1 MQAYRRDADGV
12 LTPVDTGQR
21 RARKRDRPRPQS
33 GTGPVGGDR
42 ALAATPDAT
51 ASVAAVGD
59 MRARPRTGALIG
71 TVVIV
76 GALIALGATRAD
88 AASSHEPC
96 STIHGSRKID
106 GHLGAREA
114 MGTPIAPSS
123 IHPARMPA
131 CTTHGARTG
140 LYCPPRT

>member
-1 MQAYRRDADGV
+1 MQAYRRGPDGV

-42 ALAATPDAT
+42 ARAATPDAT
-51 ASVAAVGD
+51 ASVAAVVEN
-59 MRARPRTGALIG
+59 MRARPRTGALVG

-88 AASSHEPC
+88 AAV
-96 STIHGSRKID
+96 
-106 GHLGAREA
+106 GAREA
-114 MGTPIAPSS
+114 TCAPSS
-123 IHPARMPA
+123 THPALMPA
-131 CTTHGARTG
+131 AAAHGARTG
-140 LYCPPRT
+140 LYCPARP

>member
-42 ALAATPDAT
+42 ALAATTDAT
-51 ASVAAVGD
+51 ASLAAVGN
-59 MRARPRTGALIG
+59 MRARPRTGALVG

-76 GALIALGATRAD
+76 SALIALGATRAD
-88 AASSHEPC
+88 AAVG
-96 STIHGSRKID
+96 TRQVT
-106 GHLGAREA
+106 
-114 MGTPIAPSS
+114 GTPDAPSS
-123 IHPARMPA
+123 THPARMPA

-140 LYCPPRT
+140 LYCPARP